1 MSESF
6 IQYCSVSLW
15 NERSRMAQSSCSKF
29 SGFSLGNE
37 SAGVKVDFTTV
48 FSFAFV
54 EILRL
59 ESFVECREQ
68 NIVRIEMGVVVFDN
82 GVDGDAVFPNG
93 VDV

>member
-1 MSESF
+1 MERAF
-6 IQYCSVSLW
+6 ENGPVFLLEIQRFQLGQ
-15 NERSRMAQSSCSKF
+15 RIGG
-29 SGFSLGNE
+29 GFE
-37 SAGVKVDFTTV
+37 IKVDFTTV
-48 FSFAFV
+48 FSFAFI

>member
-1 MSESF
+1 MERAFENGPVFLLEIQRLQLGQRIGGSF
-6 IQYCSVSLW
+6 EI
-15 NERSRMAQSSCSKF
+15 
-29 SGFSLGNE
+29 
-37 SAGVKVDFTTV
+37 KVDFTTV
-48 FSFAFV
+48 FSFAFI